1 MTLREQIGAYVP
13 WNEQEAKEQE
23 VILRYF
29 DTFSNLLTRENEF
42 AHLTGSSL
50 LVNKQRDKTL
60 MVYHNLYRSWSWT
73 GGHADGDPDLLGVAM
88 REAREETGV
97 STVKPVAGG
106 ILSLDILPVWGHM
119 KRGRYVATHLHLSV
133 CYLLEADEAEPLT
146 VKVDENSGVRWVPL
160 DEMAAYSSEPE
171 MKPIYGKLVEKAKK
185 YFEEEKAR

>member
-23 VILRYF
+23 VLLRYF
-29 DTFSNLLTRENEF
+29 DTFDNLLTRENEF

-97 STVKPVAGG
+97 SSVKPVAGD

-146 VKVDENSGVRWVPL
+146 VKADENSGVRWVPL
-160 DEMAAYSSEPE
+160 EEMAAYSSEPE
-171 MKPIYGKLVEKAKK
+171 MKPIYGKLVDKAKK